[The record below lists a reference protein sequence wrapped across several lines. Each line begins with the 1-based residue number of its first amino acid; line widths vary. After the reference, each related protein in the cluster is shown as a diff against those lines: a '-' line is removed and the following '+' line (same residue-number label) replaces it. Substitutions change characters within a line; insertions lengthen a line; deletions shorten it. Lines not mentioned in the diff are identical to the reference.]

1 MNRLQNCILST
12 MAVVLLGACNNDK
25 NDSTLTYLVATDT
38 FSESLLVEGT
48 VEAVNSR
55 TITCPMIGDLTIK
68 YLIDD
73 GTMVKVGDTVCILE
87 NKRLVDQYENAI
99 KNLELSKAEYNKIQA
114 DLALDLAMLEAQVK
128 NNEAQTSIT
137 NLDSAQLQYASP
149 TQKKITELE
158 LKIARI
164 QKEKLDRKLTAVKRI
179 NQSEVRKA
187 ELRIRQNENNVKR
200 QEEQLSQLVL
210 LAPIDGLAMRS
221 ISWVSGNKVLE
232 GENAYPPMPLI
243 EIPDLSLMRTSFS
256 VSETE
261 YKRIKI
267 GQKVEYTFDAMP
279 GNTAQGSITF
289 RSSVGREL
297 SRNSKVKLFDM
308 QASIDTASVLPGAG
322 LSARARIIITQIPDT
337 IVIPSI
343 AIFDED
349 STKVVY
355 IQNGN
360 RYNKQE
366 IITAESSQKQTI
378 VAAGLQPG
386 DVLAMAHPKAS
397 QVGKFIPLPA
407 DVKQKLS
414 HLSTHSSSNGAD
426 SLAPPEKNGAPIP
439 QQPIIQ

>member
-1 MNRLQNCILST
+1 MVI
-12 MAVVLLGACNNDK
+12 VLLTACNTHK
-25 NDSTLTYLVATDT
+25 NDSALTYMAATST
-38 FSESLLVEGT
+38 FSESLLTEGT

-55 TITCPMIGDLTIK
+55 TLVCPKSDEYNIK
-68 YLIDD
+68 FLIED
-73 GTMVKVGDTVCILE
+73 GSLVKAGDTVCILE
-87 NKRLVDQYENAI
+87 NKQLVDRYENAI
-99 KNLELSKAEYNKIQA
+99 KNLELSKAEYKKIQA
-114 DLALDLAMLEAQVK
+114 DLALNLALLEAQVK

-158 LKIARI
+158 LKIAHI
-164 QKEKLDRKLTAVKRI
+164 QKEKFEHKLSAVKRI
-179 NQSEVRKA
+179 NQFEVKKA

-200 QEEQLSQLVL
+200 LEDQLSELVL

-221 ISWVSGNKVLE
+221 ISWVSGNKVME
-232 GENAYPPMPLI
+232 GETAYFPMPLI
-243 EIPDLSLMRTSFS
+243 DIPDLSFMRLAFS

-297 SRNSKVKLFDM
+297 SRNSKVKLFDI
-308 QASIDTASVLPGAG
+308 QASIDTAAVLPGAG
-322 LSARARIIITQIPDT
+322 LSAHARIIITQIPDT
-337 IVIPSI
+337 IVVPTV

-349 STKVVY
+349 STKVVFVKH
-355 IQNGN
+355 GN

-386 DVLAMAHPKAS
+386 DVLALAYPKAS
-397 QVGKFIPLPA
+397 QVGKFIALQA
-407 DVKQKLS
+407 DVKQKITKLI
-414 HLSTHSSSNGAD
+414 HTNSNGTD
-426 SLAPPEKNGAPIP
+426 SVKTSGVNSAPLP
-439 QQPIIQ
+439 QRTLTD

>member
-1 MNRLQNCILST
+1 MNKIQNCFFYT
-12 MAVVLLGACNNDK
+12 MAIVLLGACNNNK
-25 NDSTLTYLVATDT
+25 NDSTLNFLVAKDT

-55 TITCPMIGDLTIK
+55 TITCPMIGGLSIK

-73 GTMVKVGDTVCILE
+73 GTHVKAGDTVCILE
-87 NKRLVDQYENAI
+87 NKQLVDQYENAI
-99 KNLELSKAEYNKIQA
+99 KNLELAKAEYNKIQA

-261 YKRIKI
+261 YKRIKT

-279 GNTAQGSITF
+279 GNAAQGSITF
-289 RSSVGREL
+289 RSAVGKQLR
-297 SRNSKVKLFDM
+297 RNSKVKLFDL
-308 QASIDTASVLPGAG
+308 QASIDTSTVLPGAG
-322 LSARARIIITQIPDT
+322 LSARARIIITQIADT

-355 IQNGN
+355 IQNGKS
-360 RYNKQE
+360 YNKQE
-366 IITAESSQKQTI
+366 VITAESSQKQTI

-414 HLSTHSSSNGAD
+414 HLSTHSSSIGAD
-426 SLAPPEKNGAPIP
+426 SLTPPEINGVPIP
-439 QQPIIQ
+439 Q

>member
-12 MAVVLLGACNNDK
+12 MAVVLLAACNNNK

-73 GTMVKVGDTVCILE
+73 GTMVKAGDTVCILE
-87 NKRLVDQYENAI
+87 NKQLVDQYENAI

-221 ISWVSGNKVLE
+221 ISWVSGNKVVE

-308 QASIDTASVLPGAG
+308 QASIDTANLLPGAG

-397 QVGKFIPLPA
+397 QVGKFIPLPD

-426 SLAPPEKNGAPIP
+426 SLAPSEKNGAPMP

>member
-1 MNRLQNCILST
+1 LSL
-12 MAVVLLGACNNDK
+12 MAIVLLMACNTHK
-25 NDSTLTYLVATDT
+25 NDSMLTYLVATST
-38 FSESLLVEGT
+38 FSESLLADGT

-55 TITCPMIGDLTIK
+55 TLVCPESDEYNIK
-68 YLIDD
+68 FLIDD
-73 GTMVKVGDTVCILE
+73 GTLVKAGDTVCILE
-87 NKRLVDQYENAI
+87 NKQLVDQYENAI

-114 DLALDLAMLEAQVK
+114 DLALDLALLEAQVK

-158 LKIARI
+158 LKIAQI
-164 QKEKLDRKLTAVKRI
+164 QKEKFEHKLSAVKRI
-179 NQSEVRKA
+179 NQFEIRKA

-200 QEEQLSQLVL
+200 WEEQLLQLVL
-210 LAPIDGLAMRS
+210 LTPIDGLAMRS
-221 ISWVSGNKVLE
+221 ISWVTGNKVIE
-232 GENAYPPMPLI
+232 GETAYPPMPLI
-243 EIPDLSLMRTSFS
+243 EIPDLSLMRLAFS

-261 YKRIKI
+261 YKRIKV

-279 GNTAQGSITF
+279 GNSAQGSITY

-308 QASIDTASVLPGAG
+308 QASIDTAAVLPGAG

-337 IVIPSI
+337 IVVPTV

-349 STKVVY
+349 STKVVFVKH
-355 IQNGN
+355 GN

-366 IITAESSQKQTI
+366 IITAESSQKETI

-386 DVLAMAHPKAS
+386 DVLALAHPKAS
-397 QVGKFIPLPA
+397 QVGKFIALPA

-414 HLSTHSSSNGAD
+414 KLIRTNSNGTD
-426 SLAPPEKNGAPIP
+426 SVSPSEVNSAALP
-439 QQPIIQ
+439 QQPITD

>member
-1 MNRLQNCILST
+1 MNRLQNCFLFT
-12 MAVVLLGACNNDK
+12 MAILLLSACNNNK

-38 FSESLLVEGT
+38 FSENLLVEGT

-55 TITCPMIGDLTIK
+55 TILCPRTSNLSVK
-68 YLIDD
+68 FLIDD
-73 GTMVKVGDTVCILE
+73 GTLVKVGDTVCILE
-87 NKRLVDQYENAI
+87 NKQLVDQYENAI

-114 DLALDLAMLEAQVK
+114 DLALELAMLEAQVK

-158 LKIARI
+158 LQISRI
-164 QKEKLDRKLTAVKRI
+164 QKEKLDRKLIAIKRI
-179 NQSEVRKA
+179 NQSEIRKA

-200 QEEQLSQLVL
+200 QEEQLSQLTL
-210 LAPIDGLAMRS
+210 IAPIDGLAIRA
-221 ISWVSGNKVLE
+221 ISWASGNKVME
-232 GENAYPPMPLI
+232 GENVYSNMPLI
-243 EIPDLSLMRTSFS
+243 EIPDLTLMRTAFS

-297 SRNSKVKLFDM
+297 RRNSKVKLFDL
-308 QASIDTASVLPGAG
+308 QASIDSSTVLPGAG

-337 IVIPSI
+337 IVIPTI

-355 IQNGN
+355 IKNGN

-397 QVGKFIPLPA
+397 QVGKFIPLTA
-407 DVKQKLS
+407 EVKQKLS
-414 HLSTHSSSNGAD
+414 HLTRTNSNGAD
-426 SLAPPEKNGAPIP
+426 SLTPPDMNVDPTP
-439 QQPIIQ
+439 QQPNIQ

>member
-12 MAVVLLGACNNDK
+12 MAVVLLGACNNNK
-25 NDSTLTYLVATDT
+25 NDSTLTYLVARDT
-38 FSESLLVEGT
+38 FSESLLVEGS

-55 TITCPMIGDLTIK
+55 TITCPMIGGLSIK

-73 GTMVKVGDTVCILE
+73 GTIVKAGDTVCILE
-87 NKRLVDQYENAI
+87 NKQLVDQYENAV

-114 DLALDLAMLEAQVK
+114 DLALELAMLEAQVK

-164 QKEKLDRKLTAVKRI
+164 QKEKLYRKLNAVKRI

-200 QEEQLSQLVL
+200 QEDQIAQLAL
-210 LAPIDGLAMRS
+210 LSPIDGLAMRS
-221 ISWVSGNKVLE
+221 ISWVTGVKVIE

-243 EIPDLSLMRTSFS
+243 EIPDLSLMRVAFN
-256 VSETE
+256 VNETD
-261 YKRIKI
+261 YKRLQT

-279 GNTAQGSITF
+279 GNTAKGSITF
-289 RSSVGREL
+289 RSSIGKQM
-297 SRNSKVKLFDM
+297 SRNSKLKLFDM
-308 QASIDTASVLPGAG
+308 QASIDTAEALPDAG
-322 LSARARIIITQIPDT
+322 LSARTRIFITQIPDT

-343 AIFDED
+343 AVFDED

-355 IQNGN
+355 VKNGN
-360 RYNKQE
+360 RYNKHE
-366 IITAESSQKQTI
+366 IITAESSQKQTV
-378 VAAGLQPG
+378 VAAGLKPG
-386 DVLAMAHPKAS
+386 DVLALAHPKAS
-397 QVGKFIPLPA
+397 KVDKFIALPA
-407 DVKQKLS
+407 DVKQKLL
-414 HLSTHSSSNGAD
+414 HLSTGTPNDAD
-426 SLAPPEKNGAPIP
+426 SLTPPNMNGVPMP
-439 QQPIIQ
+439 QQPQAQ